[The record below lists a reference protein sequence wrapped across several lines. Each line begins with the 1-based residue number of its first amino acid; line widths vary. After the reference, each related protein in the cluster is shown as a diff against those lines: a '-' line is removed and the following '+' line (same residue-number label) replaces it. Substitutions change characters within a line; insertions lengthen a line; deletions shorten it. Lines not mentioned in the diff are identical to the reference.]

1 MPQVT
6 SAPVDRPKSETE
18 EGGLAGAL
26 MKALKAREAA
36 LRPGTEFKLFGIS
49 LVLILQF

>member
-36 LRPGTEFKLFGIS
+36 LRPGTESFRIS